1 MKQERIY
8 LHSFTDK
15 VYLDLFICDDS
26 ASYSH
31 HKRPFMLVC
40 PGGGYGAL
48 SAREAEPI
56 ARRYMGYGFN
66 TAVLYYTINNRAGKV
81 GLEGYKMFDRDSDAL
96 DEENGFP
103 MPLIE
108 VAKSISIIREHAEE
122 WNTDP
127 EQIAVIGFSAGA
139 HLAGMSGI
147 LWDKKGLHKRIGS
160 ENNRP
165 NALLLIYPVVS
176 GVDRPHKGSFINLL
190 DQDSPSQEL
199 LIEYS
204 LEKQVTETTPP
215 TFLFHTFADM
225 AVPCENSLMLARAL
239 REHNIP
245 CELHLLPELNHGIA
259 LAEGEVWPDAHP
271 YNARWTDWSIQ
282 WLKTVFKIFKD

>member
-1 MKQERIY
+1 MKTERIY

-15 VYLDLFICDDS
+15 VYLDVFICDD
-26 ASYSH
+26 APSYSH

-66 TAVLYYTINNRAGKV
+66 TAILYYTINNRFGKSGNADYPSV
-81 GLEGYKMFDRDSDAL
+81 DKESGL
-96 DEENGFP
+96 P

-108 VAKSISIIREHAEE
+108 VATSISLIREHAEE
-122 WNTDP
+122 WNTNP

-147 LWDKKGLHKRIGS
+147 LWNKEGLQARIGKD
-160 ENNRP
+160 NNRP
-165 NALLLIYPVVS
+165 NALLLIYPVSS

-190 DQDSPSQEL
+190 DDDAPSEEK

-204 LEKQVTETTPP
+204 LEKQVSSTTPP
-215 TFLFHTFADM
+215 TYLFHTLADGI
-225 AVPCENSLMLARAL
+225 VPCENSLMLARAL
-239 REHNIP
+239 KENNVN
-245 CELHLLPELNHGIA
+245 CELHLLPELNHGIS
-259 LAEGEVWPDAHP
+259 LGEGEVWPEAHP
-271 YNARWTDWSIQ
+271 YNARWVNWSLD
-282 WLKTVFKIFKD
+282 WLKTIFNIFKD

>member
-1 MKQERIY
+1 MKTERIY

-15 VYLDLFICDDS
+15 VYLDVYLCDDS

-31 HKRPFMLVC
+31 RKRPFMLVC

-48 SAREAEPI
+48 SDREAEPI

-66 TAVLYYTINNRAGKV
+66 TAVLKYTINNRAAKAGLDGYSMIDESTAKDGKS
-81 GLEGYKMFDRDSDAL
+81 GL
-96 DEENGFP
+96 P

-108 VAKSISIIREHAEE
+108 VASSISLIRSHAEE
-122 WNTDP
+122 WNTNP

-147 LWDKKGLHKRIGS
+147 LWNKKELHNRIGAD
-160 ENNRP
+160 NNRP
-165 NALLLIYPVVS
+165 NAILLIYPVVS

-190 DQDSPSQEL
+190 DEENPSEER

-204 LEKQVTETTPP
+204 LEKQVTSTTPP
-215 TFLFHTFADM
+215 TFLFHTVAD
-225 AVPCENSLMLARAL
+225 ACVPCENSLILARAL
-239 REHNIP
+239 KENNVRF
-245 CELHLLPELNHGIA
+245 ELHMLPDLNHGIA
-259 LAEGEVWPDAHP
+259 LAEGETWQNADP
-271 YNARWTDWSIQ
+271 YSARWADWSIA
-282 WLKTVFKIFKD
+282 WLKKELDIFKD